1 MAKWKSV
8 RQGLKGSFQGRVAI
22 VTGAQR
28 GMGAAIAQLL
38 AAQGA
43 AVCLND
49 VDEAG
54 LAAAAARI
62 TAAGG
67 KAITYAGS
75 VTSESAVK
83 DMVRATVKALGSV
96 HILVNNAGVLR
107 PTRVEQITE
116 EEFDFVMD
124 VSVKGC
130 FLCSREVIPLMKDQ
144 RWGRI
149 VNMSSSAGRSVST
162 LGGCHY
168 TAAKAAM
175 LGLTRAMAKEL
186 GAFGVTVNAVCPGL
200 IDTEMVRSTVSTE
213 VIQRYERSFPIPRL
227 GTPDEVAAL
236 VLFLA
241 SDGAAYI
248 TGASIDIN
256 GGDLML

>member
-1 MAKWKSV
+1 MSERA
-8 RQGLKGSFQGRVAI
+8 LENRVAI

-28 GMGAAIAQLL
+28 GMGAAIARLF
-38 AAQGA
+38 ASHGA
-43 AVCLND
+43 ALCLND

-54 LAAAAARI
+54 VRATAEEIRSAGARVI
-62 TAAGG
+62 HHVGT
-67 KAITYAGS
+67 
-75 VTSESAVK
+75 VTSEASVK
-83 DMVRATVKALGSV
+83 EMVAATVREFGTV

-107 PTRVEQITE
+107 PTRAEEISE

-124 VSVKGC
+124 VSAKGA
-130 FLCSREVIPLMKDQ
+130 FLCSREAIPIMKKQ

-175 LGLTRAMAKEL
+175 LGLTRAIAKEV
-186 GAFGVTVNAVCPGL
+186 GPFGVTVNAVCPGL
-200 IDTEMVRSTVSTE
+200 IDTEMTRSTISP
-213 VIQRYERSFPIPRL
+213 QRIREYEESFPIPRMGL
-227 GTPDEVAAL
+227 PEEVADL
-236 VLFLA
+236 VLFLS
-241 SDGAAYI
+241 SDRSAYI
-248 TGASIDIN
+248 TGAAVDIN